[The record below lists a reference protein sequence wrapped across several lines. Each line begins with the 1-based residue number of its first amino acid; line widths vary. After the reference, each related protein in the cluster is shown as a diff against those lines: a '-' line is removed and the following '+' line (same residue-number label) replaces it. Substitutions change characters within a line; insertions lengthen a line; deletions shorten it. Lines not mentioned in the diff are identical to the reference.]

1 MKPAGIHY
9 RNHTEILQLHDWRRV
24 PLSDFFDGARV
35 SAAGRDLVE
44 EAVKR
49 FPSCPSGNLLGY
61 SRANARDSK

>member
-35 SAAGRDLVE
+35 SAAGRDPHGGGG
-44 EAVKR
+44 EA
-49 FPSCPSGNLLGY
+49 FPVLS
-61 SRANARDSK
+61 